1 MSSAP
6 SSSSESVSEDN
17 SRQPDPVVPMLA
29 CERESPRPC
38 INQALVDALAP
49 IRAYRFLKF
58 GTQHEKSIAY
68 ATAISAIIGAPFKI
82 ETVKQARKLPKIGE
96 KIITKV
102 DEFLRHGYI
111 QESRDVVEQ
120 DDYKTL
126 ALLQTINGIGY
137 HKANELY
144 EQGIRTLDDLVT
156 AHPEFIPRVRY
167 HHHLQQKIPRSEVE
181 SIMAY
186 VKLQLDKVQPGSHLE
201 ACGGYRRGKEFS
213 NDVDIL
219 ITWPHNEG
227 AERGVLKKLV
237 KRLQVKGFIP
247 PDGLLGASEAG
258 SQRIITANRPATQ
271 LDALDKALIIFR
283 HPPNG
288 TTRPEA
294 MFRRVDLVVSNWE
307 NWGCALVGWTGST
320 QFERDLRRYCKT
332 RDIRFDSGGLRNE
345 LTDEV
350 IRGDF
355 SQEKEVFRYL
365 DLPWLPPHVR
375 NADP

>member
-29 CERESPRPC
+29 CERESPP
-38 INQALVDALAP
+38 
-49 IRAYRFLKF
+49 
-58 GTQHEKSIAY
+58 QHEKSIAY

-320 QFERDLRRYCKT
+320 Q
-332 RDIRFDSGGLRNE
+332 DIRFDSGGLRNE